1 METTS
6 FAAVHPR
13 AMLTIAAA
21 LLGVAAAS
29 HLLGA
34 APAPPQRLYATAA
47 VRTTL
52 RTPAPAAAHRHRL
65 GLAAGPVSE
74 AVLPDATTSP
84 SLTSTA
90 QTQPWLLP
98 VVSFGSVVVG
108 ALLYAWTSARQGP
121 SASAEEWRVAAVEL
135 EEGFPGPGNPNDE
148 FEVTVVW
155 GGEERK
161 LKVKGDQSI
170 LMACEEAGLH
180 VPYLCRHGVCLEC
193 TGQVLEGNEH
203 ARRDSQCH
211 DAENV
216 KAGYICTCSTYVGGN
231 GMKVQMGMV
240 EEA

>member
-1 METTS
+1 MVAT

-29 HLLGA
+29 YLLGA
-34 APAPPQRLYATAA
+34 VWGGAQPQRLYATAA
-47 VRTTL
+47 PHTAVRTQPLSAVNRPHL
-52 RTPAPAAAHRHRL
+52 RP
-65 GLAAGPVSE
+65 AAGPVS
-74 AVLPDATTSP
+74 AAAFPGNSP
-84 SLTSTA
+84 SFASTA
-90 QTQPWLLP
+90 QGQPPQPWLLP
-98 VVSFGSVVVG
+98 VVSFGGAVVG
-108 ALLYAWTSARQGP
+108 ALLFAWAGARQRS
-121 SASAEEWRVAAVEL
+121 SASAEEWRAAAVEL

-193 TGQVLEGNEH
+193 TGQV
-203 ARRDSQCH
+203 
-211 DAENV
+211 
-216 KAGYICTCSTYVGGN
+216 
-231 GMKVQMGMV
+231 
-240 EEA
+240 

>member
-1 METTS
+1 MASTRT
-6 FAAVHPR
+6 V
-13 AMLTIAAA
+13 LTIAAA

-29 HLLGA
+29 YLLGA
-34 APAPPQRLYATAA
+34 VWGGARPQRFYTPAATGTA
-47 VRTTL
+47 VRTQPLVAGEPAVHRHL
-52 RTPAPAAAHRHRL
+52 RQAAGPLPIPLVAGDLPAPAAAGARQ
-65 GLAAGPVSE
+65 A
-74 AVLPDATTSP
+74 
-84 SLTSTA
+84 
-90 QTQPWLLP
+90 QPWLLP
-98 VVSFGSVVVG
+98 VVSLGSVVVG
-108 ALLYAWTSARQGP
+108 ALLFAWTSARQLADP
-121 SASAEEWRVAAVEL
+121 QPLAEEWRVAAVEL

-216 KAGYICTCSTYVGGN
+216 KS
-231 GMKVQMGMV
+231 
-240 EEA
+240 